1 MNRSGKALI
10 LAATVTLALAGCG
23 AAATETPAMGD
34 VASEA
39 VALQT
44 VGFTT
49 DADTD
54 PSPSVKSKDGVRP
67 RVVRQLLRRNALHGE
82 VTVQVKDETKTIV
95 VQRGKIT
102 AVDDKSL
109 TVEST
114 DGFKLTWS
122 YGDPL
127 RVVQQRKAVDRAAL
141 KSGVEVGIGGV
152 QNGSAT
158 AARLIVLK
166 KP

>member
-1 MNRSGKALI
+1 MKRSGKAVT
-10 LAATVTLALAGCG
+10 LAATLTLALAGCG
-23 AAATETPAMGD
+23 AAAPEKAAAPDQTVSA
-34 VASEA
+34 EA
-39 VALQT
+39 VALQE

-49 DADTD
+49 DDADGAT
-54 PSPSVKSKDGVRP
+54 SKAGKDGVRP
-67 RVVRQLLRRNALHGE
+67 RAVRKLLRRNALHGE

-102 AVDDKSL
+102 AVDDQSL
-109 TVEST
+109 TVVSA

-127 RVVQQRKAVDRAAL
+127 RIVREHEPVDRAAL
-141 KSGVEVGIGGV
+141 KTGAEIAVGGV
-152 QNGSAT
+152 AS

-166 KP
+166 K

>member
-10 LAATVTLALAGCG
+10 VAATVTLALAGCG
-23 AAATETPAMGD
+23 AAAPETPALAD

-39 VALQT
+39 VALET

-49 DADTD
+49 DE
-54 PSPSVKSKDGVRP
+54 SPSATTTEDKDGVRP
-67 RVVRQLLRRNALHGE
+67 RVVRKLLRRNALHGE
-82 VTVQVKDETKTIV
+82 VTVQAKDETKVVV

-127 RVVQQRKAVDRAAL
+127 RIVQQRKAVDRTAL
-141 KSGVEVGIGGV
+141 KTGTEIGLGGV
-152 QNGSAT
+152 RSGSAT
-158 AARLIVLK
+158 AARLIVVRK
-166 KP
+166 

>member
-10 LAATVTLALAGCG
+10 AAATLTLALAGCG
-23 AAATETPAMGD
+23 AAAPESPALGD

-49 DADTD
+49 DE
-54 PSPSVKSKDGVRP
+54 SPSATTPDGVRP
-67 RVVRQLLRRNALHGE
+67 RVVRKVLRRNALHGE
-82 VTVQVKDETKTIV
+82 ITVQVKDGTKVIV

-109 TVEST
+109 TIEST

-127 RVVQQRKAVDRAAL
+127 RIVQQRKAVDRTAL
-141 KSGVEVGIGGV
+141 TTGAEVGVGGV
-152 QNGSAT
+152 KNGDAT
-158 AARLIVLK
+158 AARLIVVK
-166 KP
+166 K

>member
-1 MNRSGKALI
+1 MNRIGKAVT
-10 LAATVTLALAGCG
+10 AAAIVTIALAGCG
-23 AAATETPAMGD
+23 AAAPESPSLGD

-39 VALQT
+39 VALET

-49 DADTD
+49 DE
-54 PSPSVKSKDGVRP
+54 SPSATESSAANPGVRP
-67 RVVRQLLRRNALHGE
+67 RVVRKLLRRNALHGE
-82 VTVQVKDETKTIV
+82 VTVQAKDGVKVIV

-114 DGFKLTWS
+114 DGFALTWS
-122 YGDPL
+122 YSDPL
-127 RVVQQRKAVDRAAL
+127 RIVQERKAVDRAAL
-141 KSGVEVGIGGV
+141 KTGAEVGIGGV

-158 AARLIVLK
+158 AARLIVVK
-166 KP
+166 K